1 MKAIERSTAGYGQA
15 GAVNHCAAL
24 EDAFQAD
31 GVSWLRELNRPL
43 D

>member
-1 MKAIERSTAGYGQA
+1 MEAIEGGTAGYGQI
-15 GAVNHCAAL
+15 GAVHHCAAL